1 MADTASQ
8 SGPSPDDMLTQLM
21 IQLAA
26 RLTSITPASVTAP
39 IASSYRADGYNIS
52 SLLTTV
58 VKPIGTI
65 MKALVAE
72 PSVDMSWIVDS
83 GASKHMTPHSTMF
96 KTYKP
101 MSGKDKVQTADGS
114 LCPIAGVGDIT
125 CTSELQ
131 LSSVLHV
138 PNFTNNLLSVNQ
150 LVDDLNFVVSLSP
163 THVVLQEMNIGRV
176 IGVGKRSEGLYR
188 LKQGGKSLNQRACVA
203 ETPELE
209 LLLLHCRLC
218 HIPFTVLEKL
228 YPKLYS
234 KCSKAKL
241 VCDACEFAKHTRTT
255 YPSFGSRSSSC
266 FYIVHSDVW
275 GHSRIS
281 SLSGSR

>member
-1 MADTASQ
+1 
-8 SGPSPDDMLTQLM
+8 M

-26 RLTSITPASVTAP
+26 RLTSITPVSVIAP
-39 IASSYRADGYNIS
+39 IVSSSRADGYNIS

-83 GASKHMTPHSTMF
+83 GASKYMTPHPTMF

-125 CTSELQ
+125 CTLELQ

-138 PNFTNNLLSVNQ
+138 PNFINNLLSV
-150 LVDDLNFVVSLSP
+150 S
-163 THVVLQEMNIGRV
+163 
-176 IGVGKRSEGLYR
+176 
-188 LKQGGKSLNQRACVA
+188 
-203 ETPELE
+203 
-209 LLLLHCRLC
+209 
-218 HIPFTVLEKL
+218 
-228 YPKLYS
+228 
-234 KCSKAKL
+234 
-241 VCDACEFAKHTRTT
+241 
-255 YPSFGSRSSSC
+255 
-266 FYIVHSDVW
+266 
-275 GHSRIS
+275 
-281 SLSGSR
+281 